1 MCYFVFI
8 VKIIVIDNIIKEQ
21 IIIDFKVIFLCPK
34 YFLYTFTNIFRLD
47 FTGENSGEVN
57 EVLEAYEE
65 VMKNNFRL
73 GSKSSKLYNK
83 LDDEGLTT
91 GHFYKGV
98 EQKTIKLRKV
108 LKE

>member
-1 MCYFVFI
+1 ME
-8 VKIIVIDNIIKEQ
+8 KNIIS
-21 IIIDFKVIFLCPK
+21 
-34 YFLYTFTNIFRLD
+34 T
-47 FTGENSGEVN
+47 
-57 EVLEAYEE
+57 EAKIEE

-98 EQKTIKLRKV
+98 E
-108 LKE
+108 